1 LEKIMKKL
9 YDIIKEHSDIA
20 RLDDPQWDKRRK
32 FNDWRNYVPDGI
44 RDNWK
49 FMVGESRILVY
60 ITAQQAANRENWDN

>member
-1 LEKIMKKL
+1 
-9 YDIIKEHSDIA
+9 
-20 RLDDPQWDKRRK
+20 
-32 FNDWRNYVPDGI
+32 VPDGI